1 MNSWA
6 VAIAELLAR
15 WPLAW
20 VAAAVVLGAGLW
32 LADRPG
38 PAYLGDLDGGGQG
51 AELERL
57 ATQDDYPTLWT
68 WQLPGRKDD

>member
-6 VAIAELLAR
+6 VMAAELLAR

-20 VAAAVVLGAGLW
+20 VAAAAVLGAGLW

-38 PAYLGDLDGGGQG
+38 PAYLGDLEGGVQG
-51 AELERL
+51 AVDERL